1 MKFSIQSKILI
12 LSLSCTLLG
21 TLTIGIIS
29 TMFINRISQQ
39 SSMQILK
46 DEINTEASK
55 LNLLFEEYEKYTQ
68 IIPSKIYTQIRQDSL
83 FFTDK
88 KKLSKHIDEIK
99 EHVISTI
106 DHLPDAKTF
115 YVRFNPIITNPN
127 AGLFLVKGNE
137 IEAPFIE
144 LPPTNIT
151 QYSPSDVEHVGWY
164 YIPIQSGHAMWMQ
177 PYHNKNIN
185 VYMIS
190 YVIPMFIGNT
200 EVGVT
205 GIDIDFGKL
214 SKQIAQIHFFKTGYA
229 YLEDSEG
236 LVIYHPTFPVGL
248 SFKAGEDQVRTS
260 AKLLNGMSLVSIV
273 PTSEINS
280 ESHKLILQCAILIL
294 LVLIIT
300 TAITIFFAK
309 SITRP
314 LKILTEEA
322 KKMVTGDMNVDFKIP
337 SNANDEIGKL
347 ARNFTAAKLHINRY
361 MKQMQGLAYR
371 DPLTGVKNKMAY
383 DKHLAELNDKIE
395 SGEITTYGI
404 VVLDTNN
411 LKEINDTYGH
421 ENGNEYLVNSC
432 KLICQIFAHSPVF
445 RIGGDEFTV
454 TLTGED
460 LKNHEELLKKLKDSQ
475 EHTKNAPF
483 PWRQI
488 SIAAGSA
495 IAENAKATTIAETF
509 NKADSEMYQH
519 KRSVKAE
526 NNG

>member
-1 MKFSIQSKILI
+1 
-12 LSLSCTLLG
+12 
-21 TLTIGIIS
+21 
-29 TMFINRISQQ
+29 
-39 SSMQILK
+39 MQVLK

-214 SKQIAQIHFFKTGYA
+214 TKQIAQIRFFKTGYA

-248 SFKAGEDQVRTS
+248 
-260 AKLLNGMSLVSIV
+260 
-273 PTSEINS
+273 
-280 ESHKLILQCAILIL
+280 
-294 LVLIIT
+294 
-300 TAITIFFAK
+300 
-309 SITRP
+309 
-314 LKILTEEA
+314 
-322 KKMVTGDMNVDFKIP
+322 
-337 SNANDEIGKL
+337 
-347 ARNFTAAKLHINRY
+347 
-361 MKQMQGLAYR
+361 
-371 DPLTGVKNKMAY
+371 
-383 DKHLAELNDKIE
+383 
-395 SGEITTYGI
+395 
-404 VVLDTNN
+404 
-411 LKEINDTYGH
+411 
-421 ENGNEYLVNSC
+421 
-432 KLICQIFAHSPVF
+432 
-445 RIGGDEFTV
+445 
-454 TLTGED
+454 
-460 LKNHEELLKKLKDSQ
+460 
-475 EHTKNAPF
+475 
-483 PWRQI
+483 
-488 SIAAGSA
+488 
-495 IAENAKATTIAETF
+495 
-509 NKADSEMYQH
+509 
-519 KRSVKAE
+519 
-526 NNG
+526 